1 MSFPGI
7 SSTRAGAEPGRS
19 GFPASYTSLL
29 TYPLGCP
36 AEGGF
41 SGPLSERCCH
51 VSTRPSREDG
61 AGYPKGCPSDSI
73 APSAEAWKVD
83 TLHEHKATMTTS
95 AKCLKIKSG
104 RRKPDDNLRAGR
116 HAGKH
121 GRLGI
126 DQSRGDARPAL
137 DLPKGA
143 FSPWVSASI
152 TYPGVRTSSP
162 APGAFG
168 GHDQQEQ
175 QT

>member
-51 VSTRPSREDG
+51 TTLRPFREDG

-73 APSAEAWKVD
+73 APSAAAWKAD
-83 TLHEHKATMTTS
+83 T
-95 AKCLKIKSG
+95 
-104 RRKPDDNLRAGR
+104 RRACRGFSRTPLTRPN
-116 HAGKH
+116 
-121 GRLGI
+121 GI
-126 DQSRGDARPAL
+126 PTPPRRSSARPAL
-137 DLPKGA
+137 DLPTGFA

-152 TYPGVRTSSP
+152 TCPGVRTSSP
-162 APGAFG
+162 APGAFANG
-168 GHDQQEQ
+168 RLA
-175 QT
+175 